1 MIDTSLPSS
10 IRVVSPSTTNFKFP
24 CIRREKPRHIISTEI
39 LKNDVRERF
48 ASVREFPGTLS
59 VAPIFLNTLISQH
72 IKIECFIH
80 FVLLQT
86 LLYLSIFS
94 VWFWWMEILYF
105 YVVKS
110 MSHLLQ
116 GFSFFGVMLRSFQ
129 FWRFYEYLI
138 DFSIPFTVFSL
149 LFKPWVQLEGIS
161 V

>member
-1 MIDTSLPSS
+1 MSVLVDSNSAMIDTSLPSS

-48 ASVREFPGTLS
+48 ASGREFPGTLS

-86 LLYLSIFS
+86 LLIFQIIYLSNFQCMVLMDGNFIFLCCQIYES
-94 VWFWWMEILYF
+94 FA
-105 YVVKS
+105 S
-110 MSHLLQ
+110 
-116 GFSFFGVMLRSFQ
+116 GF
-129 FWRFYEYLI
+129 
-138 DFSIPFTVFSL
+138 
-149 LFKPWVQLEGIS
+149 LFLWCHA
-161 V
+161 